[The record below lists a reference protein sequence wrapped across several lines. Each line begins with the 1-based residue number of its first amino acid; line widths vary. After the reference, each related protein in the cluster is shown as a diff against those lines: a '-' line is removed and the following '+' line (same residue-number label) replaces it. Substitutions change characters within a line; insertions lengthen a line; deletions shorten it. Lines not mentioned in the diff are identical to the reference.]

1 MKLIP
6 IGGAHTDSVQ
16 PQFVYIRVAIVNTR
30 RIGNAIRIGTFPICS
45 ERPLN
50 ERSAEHDVA
59 GMVAKIPAILLKTGS
74 TP

>member
-6 IGGAHTDSVQ
+6 IGGARTDSVH

-30 RIGNAIRIGTFPICS
+30 RIRTFPICS

-59 GMVAKIPAILLKTGS
+59 GMVGKIPTILLKTGS